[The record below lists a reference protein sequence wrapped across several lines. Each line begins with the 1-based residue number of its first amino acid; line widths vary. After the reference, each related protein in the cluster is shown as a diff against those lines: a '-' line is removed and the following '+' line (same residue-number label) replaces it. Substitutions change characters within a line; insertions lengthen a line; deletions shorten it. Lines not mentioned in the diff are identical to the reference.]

1 MRWTFQYLCHNF
13 HHHVTPIATNHTY
26 QKRGEADENTFYPFE
41 CAYFYRNKACST
53 VRDSQEALGKSGNT
67 VGGEVVDASG
77 KLPFFFFFNLCPNI
91 LLCSSQEQEHKDL
104 PAAKEAMSVFKALF
118 KSEIRHEDHPFHKA
132 WFLVMLTVLSRA
144 DFAQCKLWLHSF
156 AWKNSTIF
164 QSADQE
170 EGYTNGKVYGEL
182 RTSLAK

>member
-1 MRWTFQYLCHNF
+1 MLHLLEQTTHIKNVEKLMR
-13 HHHVTPIATNHTY
+13 TP
-26 QKRGEADENTFYPFE
+26 
-41 CAYFYRNKACST
+41 ST
-53 VRDSQEALGKSGNT
+53 LLSVLISTGINMKYSKKLP
-67 VGGEVVDASG
+67 GGLRKIRKHSG
-77 KLPFFFFFNLCPNI
+77 KRSCWCKWKTTFFFLNLCPNI

-132 WFLVMLTVLSRA
+132 WFLVMLTILSRA

-156 AWKNSTIF
+156 AWKNSTVF
-164 QSADQE
+164 QSADQG